1 MAGTLR
7 YGRILLKLSGGVLG
21 GEGNPVDPARVG
33 FAAREIVAAREAGA
47 AVGVVVGG
55 GNIVRGREA
64 RALGWPQ
71 TSVDYMGMLATVVNA
86 LALREA
92 LTAAGVPAHVLASFG
107 VGECC
112 ERYRPERARELLAG
126 DAVVVFA
133 GGTGRPLFTTDTA
146 AALRGVE
153 IGAHALLKA
162 TDVDGVYDADPHR
175 EQSAQR
181 LPRLGFDE
189 LLKRD
194 LRVMDA
200 AAAALCRD
208 HELPIVVFRWGEAGI
223 VSRIVGGEDIGT
235 YVG

>member
-1 MAGTLR
+1 VAGTPR
-7 YGRILLKLSGGVLG
+7 YRRILLKLSGGVLG
-21 GEGNPVDPARVG
+21 GEGNPVDPARVA
-33 FAAREIVAAREAGA
+33 FAAREIVGAREAGA
-47 AVGVVVGG
+47 EVAVVVGG
-55 GNIVRGREA
+55 GNVVRGRAA
-64 RALGWPQ
+64 REMGWPQ
-71 TSVDYMGMLATVVNA
+71 PTVDYMGMLATVINA
-86 LALREA
+86 LALREGLA
-92 LTAAGVPAHVLASFG
+92 AAGVPSHVLAAFG

-126 DAVVVFA
+126 GAAVVFA

-153 IGAHALLKA
+153 VGARVLLKA

-175 EQSAQR
+175 EQAAQR
-181 LPRLGFDE
+181 FPRLGFDE
-189 LLKRD
+189 MLKRD

-208 HELPIVVFRWGEAGI
+208 HELPIVVFRWGEAGT
-223 VSRIVGGEDIGT
+223 VGRIVGGEDIGT